1 MFGKLSTIRG
11 GSSVLKPYRSEQT
24 GWYGLERRRKIEK
37 HVGSGDLSPMAGF
50 SRGKRPEERR
60 QWESARKQHKT
71 TTEATR
77 ADGRDGGSGE
87 MFEHEAVHGP
97 CRVGS
102 TRQQPEMTGADVNL
116 KKPS

>member
-1 MFGKLSTIRG
+1 M
-11 GSSVLKPYRSEQT
+11 KPYRSEQT
-24 GWYGLERRRKIEK
+24 GWYGLERRRKVEK
-37 HVGSGDLSPMAGF
+37 HVGTGNLSPMAGF
-50 SRGKRPEERR
+50 SRVKEPEGRWL
-60 QWESARKQHKT
+60 WELARKQHKT

-77 ADGRDGGSGE
+77 ADGRDGGNGE
-87 MFEHEAVHGP
+87 MSEQEAVHGP